1 MNSNFLYLR
10 HKLWVRQD
18 EFAVGLSADLLVF
31 VRTYAFGPHFS
42 RLMIPLKRGDISPH
56 FEAHFSPHS
65 SAN

>member
-10 HKLWVRQD
+10 HKHWVRRD

-31 VRTYAFGPHFS
+31 VRTCVFSPHLN
-42 RLMIPLKRGDISPH
+42 RLMMPLKKGVISPH
-56 FEAHFSPHS
+56 YEAHFSPHS